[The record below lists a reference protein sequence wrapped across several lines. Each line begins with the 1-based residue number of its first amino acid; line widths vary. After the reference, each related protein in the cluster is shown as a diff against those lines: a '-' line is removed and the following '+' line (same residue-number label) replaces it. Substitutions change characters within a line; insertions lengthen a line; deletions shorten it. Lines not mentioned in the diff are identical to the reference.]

1 MVNKTGAFAPVFWCR
16 CVRDTM
22 AHMSRNQKS
31 TKIVQKIDNNNAD
44 GQPSPIFSAVAL
56 AMGVAVV
63 VLAILKKI
71 DSNSALIM
79 LGIAVFGLGLN
90 QLAAIADET
99 KK

>member
-1 MVNKTGAFAPVFWCR
+1 MNKIQNKA
-16 CVRDTM
+16 
-22 AHMSRNQKS
+22 
-31 TKIVQKIDNNNAD
+31 KISSKNNDNNTD

-63 VLAILKKI
+63 VLAILEKI
-71 DSNSALIM
+71 NNRTALIM

-90 QLAAIADET
+90 QLAAISDDT